1 MQHGIPNSTI
11 CAVLTLPLTVNDWSS
26 SFSSLTWTWT
36 YFDVGKSACFCLYFK
51 FKYWTFTILVI
62 LQTNRFLLWITQ
74 SVHRM
79 SDNPVWTRLS
89 DNNII
94 MAVRLERNLCRSY
107 LSWLSRVLVN
117 VAFRKWGGL
126 RGQVFI
132 FRTTDSGII
141 IGRKIGLGKII
152 SRDAKLWTVI
162 LFNVQWEIYDCF
174 YQENR

>member
-1 MQHGIPNSTI
+1 MHCFLLLRQNSTI
-11 CAVLTLPLTVNDWSS
+11 CAGLTLPRTVNDWLSS
-26 SFSSLTWTWT
+26 SSS
-36 YFDVGKSACFCLYFK
+36 SPRCLFQSVHREPRLILMSGNQRLNLK
-51 FKYWTFTILVI
+51 FKYWPFFYQIAIRVTK
-62 LQTNRFLLWITQ
+62 W
-74 SVHRM
+74 VHPL
-79 SDNPVWTRLS
+79 SDNPVWTGLS

-126 RGQVFI
+126 RGHI

-141 IGRKIGLGKII
+141 IGRKIGLWKI